1 MVVAGLGAL
10 CAHYCQAQALK
21 RLDAS
26 VAMPIDFLRV
36 PMAAVVGSYAYGE
49 AIDLWVV
56 LGGAM
61 IVLANYRTVM
71 TERRAG
77 VGSLSA
83 GPAPPGSV

>member
-1 MVVAGLGAL
+1 
-10 CAHYCQAQALK
+10 
-21 RLDAS
+21 
-26 VAMPIDFLRV
+26 V

-49 AIDLWVV
+49 AIDLWVF
-56 LGGAM
+56 LGGAI

-77 VGSLSA
+77 VGSPSA